1 MRVKLVLVLEKPAGR
16 DGGTFC
22 VRKCRFFG
30 LRTAGAHLTLREPAG
45 PGRCENAP
53 NVSVCNRC
61 PLHVTPRAPGMRGR
75 QVLMNLGLPPART
88 RPRLLLIDDD
98 PGALRELVAI
108 LQGDFD
114 VQHALDGRSGLNRA
128 QALRPDLILLDVVM
142 PGTDGHAVCRLL
154 KADAGTRDIPVIF
167 LTSMQAVEE
176 RLQGF
181 ALGAVDY
188 VGKPFAAAE
197 VRARVYVHLRL
208 SGRIATSDPA
218 LTPAEGAEPAT
229 SVQVHAAMRYIAEH
243 LAVLPT
249 VSQIA
254 QSVGTHE
261 VRLLALFRQQL
272 GLTVSGYIAEERVRT
287 GCRLLVETQM
297 SVQEIANEVGYSS
310 PGNFISAFKE
320 RMGVTPKAWRESDH
334 SGHATLPS
342 ESRGLG

>member
-1 MRVKLVLVLEKPAGR
+1 MRACRSRGGAGR
-16 DGGTFC
+16 RGCGT
-22 VRKCRFFG
+22 
-30 LRTAGAHLTLREPAG
+30 P
-45 PGRCENAP
+45 
-53 NVSVCNRC
+53 
-61 PLHVTPRAPGMRGR
+61 
-75 QVLMNLGLPPART
+75 VLMNLSLPLTRA

-108 LQGDFD
+108 LQSDFD
-114 VQHALDGRSGLNRA
+114 VQHALDGRSGLHRA

-142 PGTDGHAVCRLL
+142 PGADGHVVCRLL
-154 KADAGTRDIPVIF
+154 KADASTRDIPVIF
-167 LTSMQAVEE
+167 LTGMHAVDD
-176 RLQGF
+176 RLQGL

-208 SGRIATSDPA
+208 AGRLTASDA
-218 LTPAEGAEPAT
+218 DLSVSEGAEPA
-229 SVQVHAAMRYIAEH
+229 SFVQVQAAMRYIAEH
-243 LAVLPT
+243 LADLPT

-297 SVQEIANEVGYSS
+297 SVQEIATEVGYSS

-320 RMGVTPKAWRESDH
+320 RMGVTPRAWRESDRPAL
-334 SGHATLPS
+334 ATPAA